1 MNSTVQQVSVGWVL
15 DLTLLIQATLVYIL
29 LWIGFE

>member
-15 DLTLLIQATLVYIL
+15 ALTLRIQATLVYIL